1 LYEHSFLHTKK
12 LDRKIFR
19 KKTITTMK
27 MERLDNMVQNERNP
41 MHEPR
46 YCGIPTF
53 MRTPFTTDLNSLD
66 IALAGVPYDGAVE
79 ARSGTRQGPRQIR
92 DMSSMMRS
100 IHHVTRINPYELC
113 RVADVGD
120 VHFKHIFD
128 VEASHAD
135 ITDFYAQLHKYG
147 IIPLSA
153 GGDHSITLPIMRAI
167 TPDHPVGLVH
177 IDAHTDCCDEEMNF
191 KYSHGTPFRRAVE
204 EGILDPERTIQIG
217 IRGAANSDECW
228 EFGPKHGIR
237 IVYIEEFNKLGVETV
252 ISEARRVVGDGPTY
266 ISFDIDSIDPSFAPG
281 TGTPEIGGLTSIEA
295 QALIR
300 GLRGLNLVG
309 ADVVEVSPPFDLSGN
324 TALIGATMMYELLC
338 ILAEKI
344 SLDAKRNSF

>member
-1 LYEHSFLHTKK
+1 MNLEPVNPYERQKDMADHTP
-12 LDRKIFR
+12 
-19 KKTITTMK
+19 
-27 MERLDNMVQNERNP
+27 NP

-53 MRTPFTTDLNSLD
+53 MRTPHAIDLNNLD
-66 IALAGVPYDGAVE
+66 IALVGVPYDGAVE
-79 ARSGTRQGPRQIR
+79 ARSGARQGPRQIR

-100 IHHVTRINPYELC
+100 IHHVTRINPYDLC

-120 VHFKHIFD
+120 VHFSRIFD
-128 VEASHAD
+128 VQASHAD
-135 ITDFYAQLHKYG
+135 IAEFYTRLHSAG
-147 IIPLSA
+147 IVPLSA

-167 TPDHPVGLVH
+167 AADGPVGLVH
-177 IDAHTDCCDEEMNF
+177 IDAHTDCCDEEMNS

-204 EGILDPERTIQIG
+204 EGLLDPERAIQIG

-237 IVYIEEFNKLGVETV
+237 IVYIEEFNQLGVDKV
-252 ISEARRVVGDGPTY
+252 IDEARHVVGEGPTY
-266 ISFDIDSIDPSFAPG
+266 LSFDIDSIDPAFAPG

-295 QALIR
+295 QGLIR

-309 ADVVEVSPPFDLSGN
+309 ADVVEVSPPFDSSGT
-324 TALIGATMMYELLC
+324 TALIAATIMYEILC

-344 SLDAKRNSF
+344 AGKS